1 MISVLLVDDEAL
13 VRAGLRM
20 ILETADDLS
29 VVGDAEDGRAA
40 LEAVER
46 YRPDVVLMDIR
57 MPRLGGVAAT
67 AALRARAHPP
77 AVVVLTT
84 FNTDDDVFQALAAG
98 ATGFLL
104 KDTPPTELL
113 QAVRLAAA
121 GDSML
126 SPAVTRRV
134 IERFTAEDRT
144 RHRNDALARLVGLTE
159 RERQVLIEIGGGHAN
174 AEIARLLYMSEAT
187 VKSHV
192 THLFEKLAVTN
203 RVQLAIAAFRAGL
216 VE

>member
-20 ILETADDLS
+20 ILETADDLT
-29 VVGDAEDGRAA
+29 VVGEAEDGRAA
-40 LEAVER
+40 IDAVR
-46 YRPDVVLMDIR
+46 RHRPDVTLMDLR
-57 MPRLGGVAAT
+57 MPGLDGLSAT
-67 AALRARAHPP
+67 AAILAQRDPP
-77 AVVVLTT
+77 SVVVLTT
-84 FNTDDDVFQALAAG
+84 FNTDDDVFRALDVG

-113 QAVRLAAA
+113 RAVRLAAT

-126 SPAVTRRV
+126 SPAVTRQV
-134 IERFTAEDRT
+134 IERFTREDRT
-144 RHRNDALARLVGLTE
+144 RHRREALGRLDPLTARE
-159 RERQVLIEIGGGHAN
+159 REVLVEIGFGRTN
-174 AEIARLLYMSEAT
+174 AEIATRLHMSEAT

-192 THLFEKLAVTN
+192 THLFDKVSATN